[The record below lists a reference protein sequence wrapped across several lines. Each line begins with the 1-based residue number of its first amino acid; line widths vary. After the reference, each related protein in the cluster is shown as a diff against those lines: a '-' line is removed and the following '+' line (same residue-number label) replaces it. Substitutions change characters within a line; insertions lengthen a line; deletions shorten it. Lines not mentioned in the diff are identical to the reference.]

1 MQIYKLDTSDR
12 RQVRDF
18 TRFPFALYRNNKL
31 WIPPLAGEMEA
42 ILNRQTYPF
51 YQHSEADFF
60 VVKSEGQVLGRIAA
74 IHNRNYCTVHH
85 EKTAF
90 FYHYECVPDAQVSNL
105 LLQTAVDWAKERG
118 LTNLLG
124 GRGLIRSSCAGLLVE
139 GFQHRPSA
147 TLLYNPPYYQQFIEA
162 FGFCKETDYYTG
174 ELERSHHLSERIY
187 EMAEK
192 LRQRQRFE
200 IVTFRNKS
208 DMLPWLPHME
218 ELHQQAFEHNIG
230 FYPMT
235 HEEFELMARGLLAV
249 ADPRF
254 VKLIL
259 QEGKIAG
266 FILAYPDI
274 SAAIRRTGGRI
285 WPIGWLDLLLEKRR
299 SQDLDVNAVGL
310 LPAYQGQGANI
321 LLYTE
326 LETVA
331 RQHNMQRLRV
341 LQVDERNT
349 RSKADMEKMGVHWII
364 RHRIFHLSF

>member
-1 MQIYKLDTSDR
+1 MQLFKLDTFDQ
-12 RQVRDF
+12 RQVRQF
-18 TRFPFALYRNNKL
+18 VRFPFVLYRDSKQ
-31 WIPPLAGEMEA
+31 WVPPLAGEMEA
-42 ILNRQTYPF
+42 LLDRQHHPF

-60 VVKSEGQVLGRIAA
+60 LVQSEGQVLGRIAV
-74 IHNRNYCTVHH
+74 IYNRNYCTVHN

-90 FYHYECVPDAQVSNL
+90 FYHYESVPDRQVSDL
-105 LLQTAVDWAKERG
+105 LLQTAVDWAKQRG
-118 LTNLLG
+118 LNTILG
-124 GRGLIRSSCAGLLVE
+124 GRGLTRSSCAGLLIE
-139 GFQHRPSA
+139 GFEHRPSA
-147 TLLYNPPYYQQFIEA
+147 TLLYNPPYYQTFIEA
-162 FGFCKETDYYTG
+162 FGFGKETDYYTG
-174 ELERSHHLSERIY
+174 QMERSHHLSERIY

-200 IVTFRNKS
+200 IVTFKKKS
-208 DMLPWLPHME
+208 DMLPWLPQME
-218 ELHQQAFEHNIG
+218 SLHQQAFEHNIG

-235 HEEFELMARGLLAV
+235 HEEFEAMARSLLAI

-259 QEGKIAG
+259 QDGKIAG

-274 SAAIRRTGGRI
+274 AAAIQRTGRRI
-285 WPIGWLDLLLEKRR
+285 WPFGWLDLLFEKRR
-299 SQDLDVNAVGL
+299 SRSLDVNAVGL

-326 LETVA
+326 LEKSA

-349 RSKADMEKMGVHWII
+349 RSKADMEKMGVQWII
-364 RHRIFHLSF
+364 RHRIFHLSI